1 MKIIYFFTLLI
12 LVSSVLAQTPIN
24 DYNDVTYLE
33 MKFTVSGSFQLI
45 ETSNSARTSEATTNL
60 TFFPKDE
67 INQKILSTTPSSV
80 PSSVI
85 TKKNS
90 TIGYFWQNP
99 KPGEYKFSLD
109 SNVRVNNVLVIVD
122 KKIDFPLEN
131 VETYYTQPTEYIDIN
146 EDIKKQAQELAS
158 GEDDLYEV
166 SIKVA
171 EWIQKNIKYDLST
184 LTAESVQKS
193 SWVLK
198 NKEGVCDEL
207 TNLYISMMRSLGIPA
222 RYVSGMAYTNLKND
236 WGPHAWAEVYFPD
249 KGWVP
254 FDITYVQYGWID
266 SSHIKVKTSVDSGEP
281 AVRYNWKSVD
291 AEFKPSKL
299 EVKTSLIRTGEK
311 IGKQLEIKIKP
322 LIKNVGP
329 GSYVPIEVE
338 IINDNNFYFPVT
350 LTFLKAP
357 ELTDKNYKALVLKP
371 GENKKIF
378 WIATIPKKTEEN
390 FIYTSK
396 LEAEDNFHNQAYSE
410 ITFSNDENLN
420 IKCNIRNKGNIQL
433 FGINVC
439 LEEDCKEISEL
450 QISDSV
456 YIEFILKNNNKG
468 EKNIE
473 IVAKTNNIEVS
484 DIIKFEVI
492 DSSGL
497 EIKNFVYDSEVDYN
511 EKTKIEMDLLVKV
524 PVKELEVFVN
534 DIKVSEIPELSK
546 SKKILIMAEASE
558 FVSSDKIKLS
568 IKFKDKQGKQQE
580 SINEYPI
587 KILNVPWYVKLL
599 AFLHLL

>member
-171 EWIQKNIKYDLST
+171 DWIQKNIKYDLST

-357 ELTDKNYKALVLKP
+357 ELTEKNYKALVLKP

-410 ITFSNDENLN
+410 ITFSNN
-420 IKCNIRNKGNIQL
+420 
-433 FGINVC
+433 
-439 LEEDCKEISEL
+439 
-450 QISDSV
+450 
-456 YIEFILKNNNKG
+456 
-468 EKNIE
+468 
-473 IVAKTNNIEVS
+473 
-484 DIIKFEVI
+484 
-492 DSSGL
+492 
-497 EIKNFVYDSEVDYN
+497 
-511 EKTKIEMDLLVKV
+511 
-524 PVKELEVFVN
+524 
-534 DIKVSEIPELSK
+534 
-546 SKKILIMAEASE
+546 
-558 FVSSDKIKLS
+558 
-568 IKFKDKQGKQQE
+568 
-580 SINEYPI
+580 
-587 KILNVPWYVKLL
+587 
-599 AFLHLL
+599 